1 MTTDDRKCYFPSGAE
16 APNNVPCRSD
26 TNTWCCGTSD
36 LCLDNGLCLNA
47 GHQPYV
53 LSRGACTSQDWTGC
67 TNHCSKSCVLNPL
80 WSSTIM
86 NDGPILTNCGATEDS
101 TPTVGASISNI
112 FFNGSTS
119 LYCCGSPMAV
129 GSSVV
134 CPSTSDNDGT
144 PFTVKSGRV
153 IPGRAL
159 LQNVPTLK
167 NTSSS
172 ASNTTNGTS
181 TTCQTCHDTAIG
193 AGVGVPLGALALL
206 FVIWA
211 LLERRRASR
220 LSRALDTPGPINRG
234 PVQLSSENSELSG
247 HTRKRNNMVEL
258 EGGRPELDSG
268 VSARE

>member
-1 MTTDDRKCYFPSGAE
+1 MATDNRTCYFPSGTE

-26 TNTWCCGTSD
+26 TDTWCCGNSD
-36 LCLDNGLCLNA
+36 ICLDNGLCLNA

-53 LSRGACTSQDWTGC
+53 LSRGACTNKDWNGC
-67 TNHCSKSCVLNPL
+67 TDHCSKSCVLLPPQ
-80 WSSTIM
+80 SPTIM
-86 NDGPILTNCGATEDS
+86 NDGPILTNCGVTEES
-101 TPTVGASISNI
+101 TPNMGASIINT

-119 LYCCGSPMAV
+119 LYCCGSPIAV

-134 CPSTSDNDGT
+134 CPSTSDNDGA
-144 PFTVKSGRV
+144 PFTVNSGRV
-153 IPGRAL
+153 IPGRAFL
-159 LQNVPTLK
+159 RNVPTLK
-167 NTSSS
+167 NTSSTE
-172 ASNTTNGTS
+172 NTTNETS
-181 TTCQTCHDTAIG
+181 TSCQTCHDAAIG

>member
-1 MTTDDRKCYFPSGAE
+1 MTTDNRSCYFPSGAE

-26 TNTWCCGTSD
+26 TNTWCCGTTD

-53 LSRGACTSQDWTGC
+53 LSRGACTSKDWTGC
-67 TNHCSKSCVLNPL
+67 TEHCSKSYI
-80 WSSTIM
+80 SSSLRPSTRM
-86 NDGPILTNCGATEDS
+86 NKGSILTNCGVTEDS
-101 TPTVGASISNI
+101 TPHVGASISNI
-112 FFNGSTS
+112 YFNGSTS

-144 PFTVKSGRV
+144 PFTVKTGRV

-159 LQNVPTLK
+159 LQNVSTLK
-167 NTSSS
+167 STSSSGTNTSSES
-172 ASNTTNGTS
+172 SMS
-181 TTCQTCHDTAIG
+181 CQTCHDTAIG

-206 FVIWA
+206 FVVWA
-211 LLERRRASR
+211 LMERRRASR
-220 LSRALDTPGPINRG
+220 LSRALGTPGPRNNG
-234 PVQLSSENSELSG
+234 PVQLPSENSELSG
-247 HTRKRNNMVEL
+247 HTRKRNHMVEL